1 MTDIMK
7 LKNTFEGVKMGKR
20 WIALFLGVA
29 VWGQAESIEYTTWV
43 KVQKSVPT
51 YETVVEREP
60 YQECWTQ
67 RVPVTYYDEAPRST
81 YREGD
86 TTAAGIIGGVAGG
99 ILGHQIVHSRRAKGA
114 ATIGGAILGT
124 LAGQN
129 LARQPHYREPA
140 RAHVRYESRREC
152 TTRYEEKRV
161 REFRGYKNIAWYKGR
176 KIVKYSDRRLKKIPL
191 RVTIT
196 Y

>member
-1 MTDIMK
+1 MTDIKANMK
-7 LKNTFEGVKMGKR
+7 ELMMRNRR
-20 WIALFLGVA
+20 WIGSLLLLA
-29 VWGQAESIEYTTWV
+29 VWGHAESIQYTTWV
-43 KVQKSVPT
+43 KVQKSTPA
-51 YETVVEREP
+51 YETVIERQP

-81 YREGD
+81 YRQED

-99 ILGHQIVHSRRAKGA
+99 ILGHQIVHSRHAKGA

-152 TTRYEEKRV
+152 STRYEEKRV
-161 REFRGYKNIAWYKGR
+161 REFRGYKNVAWYKGK
-176 KIVKYSDRRLKKIPL
+176 KIVKYSDHPLKKIL
-191 RVTIT
+191 LTVTIT

>member
-1 MTDIMK
+1 MQ
-7 LKNTFEGVKMGKR
+7 KR
-20 WIALFLGVA
+20 WIALLLGMA
-29 VWGQAESIEYTTWV
+29 VWGHAESIQYTTWV
-43 KVQKSVPT
+43 KVQKSLPE
-51 YETVVEREP
+51 YETVLEREP

-67 RVPVTYYDEAPRST
+67 RVPVTTYDAPQSS

-99 ILGHQIVHSRRAKGA
+99 ILGHQIVHSRHAKGA

-129 LARQPHYREPA
+129 MARRQQYREPA
-140 RAHVRYESRREC
+140 RAHVHYESRREC
-152 TTRYEEKRV
+152 TTRYEEKQT

-176 KIVKYSDRRLKKIPL
+176 KIVKYSDHPMKKIPL
-191 RVTIT
+191 TVTIS

>member
-1 MTDIMK
+1 MRRI
-7 LKNTFEGVKMGKR
+7 
-20 WIALFLGVA
+20 WIFATLLA
-29 VWGQAESIEYTTWV
+29 ASLLHAESIEYTTYV
-43 KVQKSVPT
+43 RVTKSTPV

-67 RVPVTYYDEAPRST
+67 RVPVTTYEQPQRYYGSDDR
-81 YREGD
+81 
-86 TTAAGIIGGVAGG
+86 TAAGIIGGVAGG

-129 LARQPHYREPA
+129 MARGHRYREPA
-140 RAHVRYESRREC
+140 RAVTHYESRREC

-161 REFRGYKNIAWYKGR
+161 REFRGYRNVGWYKGK
-176 KIVKYSDRRLKKIPL
+176 KIVKISDRKLRRIPVT
-191 RVTIT
+191 VTIS

>member
-1 MTDIMK
+1 MRMRHLGTIV
-7 LKNTFEGVKMGKR
+7 LSLLCTGV
-20 WIALFLGVA
+20 WLH
-29 VWGQAESIEYTTWV
+29 AESIEYTTWV
-43 KVQKSVPT
+43 KVRKSVPV

-60 YQECWTQ
+60 FQECWTQ
-67 RVPVTYYDEAPRST
+67 RVPVTYYEETQEYYDR
-81 YREGD
+81 GD
-86 TTAAGIIGGVAGG
+86 ATAAGIIGGVAGG

-129 LARQPHYREPA
+129 MARRPHYRRPA
-140 RAHVRYESRREC
+140 RTQHVRYESRREC

-161 REFRGYKNIAWYKGR
+161 REFRGYKNIAWYKGK
-176 KIVKYSDRRLKKIPL
+176 KIVKYSDRPLKKIPL
-191 RVTIT
+191 TVTIT